1 MGSSGTRILSPPVL
15 KEHPGVSR
23 PQTGGPLCEPQ
34 KEKTGATW
42 EEQVRVNSQPPALP
56 PNQDPLSPLS
66 PRQPWPCSS
75 SPHPASRTWASAET
89 RRRSKMPRSTPRGA
103 SWLEDPRGSDPP
115 APFWLTQGLEQSFDS
130 EPCSS
135 PGPDK
140 PGNHVTSKNCNW
152 PQAQNWEG
160 APRTPGSLEGIMDS
174 TESFPVNPLIPMPR
188 APALL
193 PGSGCLCI

>member
-89 RRRSKMPRSTPRGA
+89 RRRSKMPRSAPRGA
-103 SWLEDPRGSDPP
+103 SWLEDLRGSDPP

-140 PGNHVTSKNCNW
+140 PGNHVCVHTHSHTHVLKFIFIDFYFVNLSHFVHSSGRNCIVLRIC
-152 PQAQNWEG
+152 QFH
-160 APRTPGSLEGIMDS
+160 LKFHIY
-174 TESFPVNPLIPMPR
+174 
-188 APALL
+188 
-193 PGSGCLCI
+193 

>member
-42 EEQVRVNSQPPALP
+42 EEQVRVNSQPPAFP

-66 PRQPWPCSS
+66 PHQPWPCSS
-75 SPHPASRTWASAET
+75 SPYPASRTWASAET
-89 RRRSKMPRSTPRGA
+89 RRRSKMPRSAPRGA
-103 SWLEDPRGSDPP
+103 SWLEDLRGSDPP

-140 PGNHVTSKNCNW
+140 PGNHVTTKNCNW
-152 PQAQNWEG
+152 PQTQNWEG

-193 PGSGCLCI
+193 PGSVCLCI